1 MIPRTLELDIW
12 SDTNPPIR
20 MSTSSVEMP
29 EGEEGSWGLDEIEE
43 ASSYLVLTLRLQLN
57 LVRYFPFRN
66 QTYSYCKRKSSNH
79 TLLITSSPPGFVLSV
94 GRVCTKVL
102 SAPSTTSSPPPA
114 LSTRRG
120 ARPPWR
126 SSFIRSR
133 NKIRRMETGL
143 TKSVRKRAE
152 TKAKKM
158 GSLPRSS

>member
-12 SDTNPPIR
+12 SHTNPPIR

-57 LVRYFPFRN
+57 LVRYFSFPDSDLPIL
-66 QTYSYCKRKSSNH
+66 QI
-79 TLLITSSPPGFVLSV
+79 LLITSSPPGFALFV
-94 GRVCTKVL
+94 GRVYTKAL

-114 LSTRRG
+114 LSTLRG